1 MVKGYKSNMLNSIVR
16 KIIGTVGV
24 SICSMIYVG
33 GLIHLGFRYLSN
45 ADCSISVFFCVFIS
59 TFMLLSGCIGIYYV
73 NPTLWNL
80 VHSTKEKGKG
90 SILNLLPD
98 IKSINEFLEYIGSMK
113 E

>member
-1 MVKGYKSNMLNSIVR
+1 MLNSIIR
-16 KIIGTVGV
+16 KIIGALGV
-24 SICSMIYVG
+24 SICGMIFIG

-45 ADCSISVFFCVFIS
+45 ADFSISVFFWVFIL

-98 IKSINEFLEYIGSMK
+98 IKSINEFLEYIGSIRK